1 MDTTENSSY
10 LLKLTLVATLGGFLF
25 GYDTAVISG
34 TVSSLDKLFVLP
46 FGLDETESNA
56 RLGFLV
62 SSALIGCIIGGVFGG
77 LIGKKFG
84 RKNGLLLAAILFLI
98 SAIGSAIPEMFIRP
112 IGQGDHT
119 FIYIFVLYRIIG
131 GIGVGLASMLSP
143 LYIAEIA
150 PAKSRGK
157 LVSMNQFAIIFGMLV
172 VYFVG

>member
-1 MDTTENSSY
+1 MNTTENSSY

-34 TVSSLDKLFVLP
+34 TVSSLDKFFVLP

-98 SAIGSAIPEMFIRP
+98 SAIGSAIP
-112 IGQGDHT
+112 
-119 FIYIFVLYRIIG
+119 
-131 GIGVGLASMLSP
+131 
-143 LYIAEIA
+143 
-150 PAKSRGK
+150 
-157 LVSMNQFAIIFGMLV
+157 
-172 VYFVG
+172 